1 MFPLGN
7 VVAFAIAIVL
17 QTDGVHEICVLQFRV
32 DCFDFFIQIHVM
44 RSLPLMLENRNQ
56 LRCLQNK
63 EKSL

>member
-1 MFPLGN
+1 
-7 VVAFAIAIVL
+7 L